1 MTIDHLFWLGI
12 CQSRLMLVLNLIL
25 SVFLWLSI
33 PDFGGKSENSI
44 DPIVSAIGSG
54 SSSELARFF
63 DSSISMNVNGQQGEY
78 SKSQAEIILKDFFK
92 KNPSRGFSI
101 VFQNENPGSLS
112 TFIGEYSSDQE
123 EYKVFIKVSQNSN
136 SFRIY
141 SLDFVKS

>member
-1 MTIDHLFWLGI
+1 MQIL
-12 CQSRLMLVLNLIL
+12 SLIV
-25 SVFLWLSI
+25 SVFLLLSS
-33 PDFGGKSENSI
+33 PDLEGNSKNSI

-78 SKSQAEIILKDFFK
+78 SKSQAEIVLKDFFK

-112 TFIGEYSSDQE
+112 TYIGEYSSNQNKF
-123 EYKVFIKVSQNSN
+123 KVFIKVSQNSN